1 MVGGHTERITV
12 AGMRGVKHLVSMVG
26 QLRKQPSEEQ
36 VSQRRWADTQKNQDA
51 TASTRPG
58 TTSAHIGRVTAWQS
72 LGPGQAFEV
81 TKRLQVLRHIWS
93 RLPVNDCHTH
103 TPLIDTATT
112 SRKSKM

>member
-58 TTSAHIGRVTAWQS
+58 THQCPHWESHSMAVT
-72 LGPGQAFEV
+72 G
-81 TKRLQVLRHIWS
+81 S
-93 RLPVNDCHTH
+93 RSGL
-103 TPLIDTATT
+103 
-112 SRKSKM
+112 